1 MFGKRYR
8 LFSVFGFQISLD
20 ASWFVLAFLVTWTLA
35 VGYFP
40 AVAPGFARNTYW
52 VMGVTGAL
60 GLFGSIVLHELSHA
74 VIAQRNDIPMKGI
87 TLFIFGGVAEMSA
100 EPPSAGAEFRMAV
113 AGPIA
118 SVVIGSVLYSI
129 SVFMGGALPAPAVE
143 VVRYLGWLNLILAGF
158 NLIPAFP
165 LDGGRMLRAYLWHR
179 RGNLTKATHTS
190 SKVGSAFGF
199 VLMALG
205 VATFL
210 AGGLVPGLWYFVLG
224 MFLRG
229 LARSSYQQVLLKEA
243 LEGEPVRRFMK
254 SNPITVPSDI
264 SLRELVEDYVYR
276 HHHKLYPVVDDG
288 QLSGC
293 VTVRQLRAVPREEW
307 EERRV
312 GDIAAGCNRE
322 NTIPADTDALEAMRI
337 MRNTG
342 SSRLLVTSN
351 GRLEGVITLKD
362 LLEFFALRVELEA

>member
-1 MFGKRYR
+1 
-8 LFSVFGFQISLD
+8 
-20 ASWFVLAFLVTWTLA
+20 
-35 VGYFP
+35 
-40 AVAPGFARNTYW
+40 
-52 VMGVTGAL
+52 
-60 GLFGSIVLHELSHA
+60 
-74 VIAQRNDIPMKGI
+74 
-87 TLFIFGGVAEMSA
+87 
-100 EPPSAGAEFRMAV
+100 
-113 AGPIA
+113 
-118 SVVIGSVLYSI
+118 
-129 SVFMGGALPAPAVE
+129 MGGALPAPAVE

-254 SNPITVPSDI
+254 SDPITVTSDI
-264 SLRELVEDYVYR
+264 TLRELVEDYVYR

-288 QLSGC
+288 QLAGC

-307 EERRV
+307 EQRRV
-312 GDIAAGCNRE
+312 GDIASGCNRE